1 MCLNII
7 LDGKKSLENGKNVFR
22 DRILNKILCDNMG
35 LNEKLKKLHEDSDNY
50 YENRDYENLL
60 ICLNKIHEIDP
71 EDLDNIENM
80 AGVNLILKRFSRAIE
95 IAETLPEDCW
105 MRYII
110 IGHYYNELEQNE
122 DAIKS
127 FLKAHNLN
135 SKHKKPLFNLAF
147 AYSFQ
152 KDYEKALEYAFKMLE
167 LDKNDIDALALLIN
181 QYFYMRQFEKVIE
194 YSIWALDIS
203 DERDVDIY
211 PPLAFSYLM
220 TGEPQKGWD
229 CIVEAIFKHPDD
241 ISYYVTL
248 GTYSFAI
255 NDDKKALQIYNTAH
269 LKNPSSPEPFLGLA
283 MHYKSTGDL
292 KKARE
297 YYEKYVELENDCV
310 MGFDEF

>member
-1 MCLNII
+1 M
-7 LDGKKSLENGKNVFR
+7 E
-22 DRILNKILCDNMG
+22 LNKKL
-35 LNEKLKKLHEDSDNY
+35 EKLHDDSDNY
-50 YENRDYENLL
+50 YENKDYENLL

-71 EDLDNIENM
+71 HDLDNIENM
-80 AGVNLILKRFSRAIE
+80 ASVNLFFKRFSQVIE

-110 IGHYYNELEQNE
+110 MGHYYNELEQTECALKNY
-122 DAIKS
+122 
-127 FLKAHNLN
+127 LKAYNLN

-147 AYSFQ
+147 FYNFQ
-152 KDYEKALEYAFKMLE
+152 NEYETALKYVFKLLE
-167 LDKNDIDALALLIN
+167 LDENDIDALALLITL
-181 QYFYMRQFEKVIE
+181 YFHMYQFEKVIE
-194 YSIWALDIS
+194 YSTWVLEIS
-203 DERDVDIY
+203 DERDEDIY

-220 TGEPQKGWD
+220 TGEPKKGWD
-229 CIVEAIFKHPDD
+229 CIVEAIFKHPDV

-283 MHYKSTGDL
+283 MHYKSIGDL

-297 YYEKYVELENDCV
+297 YYDKYVELEDTCI
-310 MGFDEF
+310 MSFDKF